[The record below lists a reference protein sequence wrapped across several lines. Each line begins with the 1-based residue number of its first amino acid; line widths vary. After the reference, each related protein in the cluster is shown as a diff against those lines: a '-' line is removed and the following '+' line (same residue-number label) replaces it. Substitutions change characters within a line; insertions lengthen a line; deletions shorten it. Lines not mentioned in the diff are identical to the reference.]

1 MARSGMSY
9 GDQHSHPDRSR
20 CLFFIFFIRIFEAKG
35 LSQSLLSIVI
45 PAYNEELRLP
55 STLEQVISFLSG
67 QPYEA
72 EVIVVENG
80 SQDRTL
86 EIARSY
92 AERFSQLRVLQIA
105 ERGKGR
111 AVQHGMLQA
120 RGEFCF
126 MCDADLSMPVEDIN
140 RFIPPV
146 LTDFDIA
153 IASREAPGAVR
164 YNEPAFRHFV
174 GRIFNSMIRVLA
186 LPDLN
191 DTQCGF
197 KCFRSSVIQDLFR
210 QQTLPGWSFDVEVLF
225 IARQRGYRIVEVPI
239 NWYFNSDSKVRVFKD
254 SSRMAID
261 LLTIRKNA
269 IRGIYNKDASP

>member
-1 MARSGMSY
+1 
-9 GDQHSHPDRSR
+9 
-20 CLFFIFFIRIFEAKG
+20 
-35 LSQSLLSIVI
+35 LSQTLLSIII
-45 PAYNEELRLP
+45 PAYNEEHRLP
-55 STLEQVISFLSG
+55 KTLEQLFSFLDQQS
-67 QPYEA
+67 YTV

-80 SQDRTL
+80 SQDHTL

-92 AERFSQLRVLQIA
+92 AQRFSQLRILQLT

-120 RGEFCF
+120 SGEYCF
-126 MCDADLSMPVEDIN
+126 MCDADLSMPVEEIN
-140 RFIPPV
+140 LFIPPM
-146 LTDFDIA
+146 LADFEVA

-164 YNEPAFRHFV
+164 YNEPAFRHFI

-186 LPDLN
+186 LPELH

-197 KCFRSSVIQDLFR
+197 KCFRASVVRDLFN

-239 NWYFNSDSKVRVFKD
+239 HWYFNPDSKIKVFKD
-254 SSRMAID
+254 SLRMAID
-261 LLTIRKNA
+261 LLTIRANA
-269 IRGIYNKDASP
+269 IRGKYSGDAST

>member
-1 MARSGMSY
+1 M
-9 GDQHSHPDRSR
+9 
-20 CLFFIFFIRIFEAKG
+20 
-35 LSQSLLSIVI
+35 SQSLLLSVII
-45 PAYNEELRLP
+45 PAYNEEHRLP
-55 STLEQVISFLSG
+55 GTLEQVLLFLNRQS
-67 QPYEA
+67 YAA
-72 EVIVVENG
+72 EVLVVENG
-80 SQDRTL
+80 SQDHTL

-92 AERFSQLRVLQIA
+92 GQRFSQLRVLQLA

-140 RFIPPV
+140 RFLPPA
-146 LTDFDIA
+146 LTDFDVA
-153 IASREAPGAVR
+153 IASREAQGAVR

-174 GRIFNSMIRVLA
+174 GRIFNTMIRVLA

-197 KCFRSSVIQDLFR
+197 KCFRSSVVQDVFK

-239 NWYFNSDSKVRVFKD
+239 HWHFNPDSKVRVLND
-254 SSRMAID
+254 SLQMALD
-261 LLTIRKNA
+261 LLTIRMNA
-269 IRGIYNKDASP
+269 IHGLYNRDASS